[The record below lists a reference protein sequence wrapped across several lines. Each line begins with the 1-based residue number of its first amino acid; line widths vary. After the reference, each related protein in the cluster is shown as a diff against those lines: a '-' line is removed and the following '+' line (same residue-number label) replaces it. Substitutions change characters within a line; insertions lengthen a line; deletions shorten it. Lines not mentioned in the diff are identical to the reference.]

1 VTFEEH
7 LQNHR
12 REDGSYDLAAPRLG
26 LAGPLTG
33 DTVPCPECREDV
45 DNHHPC
51 GEPGCGCWCMDP
63 DTPAHMLRPPEV
75 VGS

>member
-1 VTFEEH
+1 MGGDPMIRDP
-7 LQNHR
+7 Q
-12 REDGSYDLAAPRLG
+12 
-26 LAGPLTG
+26 PLTG
-33 DTVPCPECREDV
+33 DTVPCPECREDL

-63 DTPAHMLRPPEV
+63 DTPAHMLRPPKV

>member
-1 VTFEEH
+1 MNSGKFGPG
-7 LQNHR
+7 
-12 REDGSYDLAAPRLG
+12 GSWPTWSGGDNPIIRDPQ
-26 LAGPLTG
+26 PLTG
-33 DTVPCPECREDV
+33 DTVPCPECREDL

-63 DTPAHMLRPPEV
+63 DTPAHMKRPPEV

>member
-1 VTFEEH
+1 MTPDP
-7 LQNHR
+7 Q
-12 REDGSYDLAAPRLG
+12 
-26 LAGPLTG
+26 PLTG
-33 DTVPCPECREDV
+33 DTVPCPECREDL